1 MKKFSIRTVENLQ
14 TALKNLT
21 TQDEIEAVFNNA
33 TLKVLRDYIS
43 GLSGHDPR
51 YNKETREFIIETLI
65 EWTLDEI
72 AEQKEIE
79 EFKAL
84 SFDEQIEYLKTAKS
98 LYFVRFM
105 NLCKMKAKIYTVY
118 PNQAR
123 KLNLYD
129 KNVIFTWFEKVIKE
143 LRNPT
148 RIIFDDYEPNPLD
161 DKFNDSLD
169 FESVKGFCADIT
181 SKQLSDYYDK
191 LADVLYC
198 ISTIKVTQRDRIRKI
213 LNYLDRTYYGCEE
226 EKW

>member
-1 MKKFSIRTVENLQ
+1 MKKFSIRTVEDLQ

-43 GLSGHDPR
+43 GLSSHDPR

-84 SFDEQIEYLKTAKS
+84 SFDEQVEYLTTTKS

-129 KNVIFTWFEKVIKE
+129 KDVIFTWFEKVIKE

-169 FESVKGFCADIT
+169 FESVKRFCADIT

-191 LADVLYC
+191 LADILYC